1 MLVTP
6 TNSSLGGLD
15 PAGPWAELEEN
26 HVPLLRVSPADDFIN
41 PPGHGIAEGAA
52 ARMPMAHY
60 VLISASP
67 ETKGQWRA

>member
-1 MLVTP
+1 
-6 TNSSLGGLD
+6 
-15 PAGPWAELEEN
+15 
-26 HVPLLRVSPADDFIN
+26 LRVSPADDFIN